1 MIAIKHLKE
10 LYRINEGI
18 TAEQLVDLAEKYVI
32 LTNEANKFRYVGEVV
47 HVGDIKMKNTL
58 CPAYSNGN
66 CVSPHTKNTI
76 CEYDK
81 CKLFDNK

>member
-1 MIAIKHLKE
+1 MISIKHLKE

-32 LTNEANKFRYVGEVV
+32 ITNEANKNSYIGEVV
-47 HVGDIKMKNTL
+47 HVGNIKIKNTL

-66 CVSPHTKNTI
+66 CVSPHTQNTV
-76 CEYDK
+76 CDYNN
-81 CKLFDNK
+81 CKLFDKK